1 MEIIR
6 NQVPTN
12 PRLRIPVD
20 SDMSMSTPP
29 RPKAYEYC
37 SLSETTPRTSLSGC
51 ASPLEHNTTHDREVL
66 SANIGKASPPTP
78 ATDSDPESDRRVAT
92 GHSSWSLPR
101 NGSTRADARSIRN
114 HAASLATQLSHG
126 MI

>member
-1 MEIIR
+1 
-6 NQVPTN
+6 
-12 PRLRIPVD
+12 
-20 SDMSMSTPP
+20 MSMSTPP

-92 GHSSWSLPR
+92 RH
-101 NGSTRADARSIRN
+101 T
-114 HAASLATQLSHG
+114 SLAARVTHLFRDVQCKFLRTG
-126 MI
+126 QTRPVPYAVTAIYLQTRGAAQAL